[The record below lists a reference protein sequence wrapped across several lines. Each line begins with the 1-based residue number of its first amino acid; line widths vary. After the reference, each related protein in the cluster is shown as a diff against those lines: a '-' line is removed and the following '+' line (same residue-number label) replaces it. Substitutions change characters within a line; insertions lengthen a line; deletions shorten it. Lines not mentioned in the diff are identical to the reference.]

1 MLLIDAEKYP
11 CRECAEE
18 NCSCDCYRMDYWL
31 TTPEPAAFIGKD
43 FTEWCSME
51 PDDNRTIH
59 YHLYHHMAEPET
71 GVEFTSL
78 DEIDPITMVRVQMSY
93 IEDMQLVDDE
103 WHVTLCY

>member
-43 FTEWCSME
+43 FTEWCSMQPE
-51 PDDNRTIH
+51 DRRMIH
-59 YHLYHHMAEPET
+59 YHLRHHTESEV
-71 GVEFTSL
+71 GGIRFTSL
-78 DEIDPITMVRVQMSY
+78 DEIDPIAFVRVQMSY
-93 IEDMQLVDDE
+93 IEDIRLVDDE
-103 WHVTLCY
+103 WYVTLCY